1 MNTRTRTL
9 VLSAALSLSVLG
21 AGTLAYG
28 SLAPSNGPSSQSTT
42 RLVSASLGS
51 VETTV
56 NSTGTLAPATSL
68 DLNFVNAGTLTAV
81 SVKAGDTVTA
91 GQVLAKVDDA
101 AAKANLGTAKA
112 NLLAAQA
119 KLASAKAGTTP
130 SDSQSPTQSG
140 GTTSTSATTVT
151 TVAATPVVDPVAV
164 AQAKAA
170 LDQAQLTVD
179 DAQKALDAT
188 TLTAP
193 VAGKITALNFVV
205 GQKVS
210 GGGTASSASTAA
222 ASSASVSSGSAAS
235 SSGSASGK
243 AFATLVDPTTM
254 VAAVSWPESDAAKIS
269 VGQSATITVAS
280 LGSPVTGKV
289 TALDTTSTVVSNV
302 VTYAGTVTLDQV
314 PAGLKSGMTA
324 TVTVVTASK
333 SGVVA
338 IPSAAIT
345 TKGGT
350 STVTVSQNGQSTGRT
365 VTLGLKGDGTT
376 EIASGL
382 SAGDQVVM
390 SVGTVSATASSS
402 SGSTGSRTGTGLGSV
417 TGGGGGGGGG
427 LGGGPPGP

>member
-28 SLAPSNGPSSQSTT
+28 SLAPSNGSSSQSTT

-51 VETTV
+51 VQTTV
-56 NSTGTLAPATSL
+56 GSTGTLAPATSL
-68 DLNFVNAGTLTAV
+68 DLNFVNAGTLT
-81 SVKAGDTVTA
+81 SVPVQAGDTVAA
-91 GQVLAKVDDA
+91 GQVLAKIDDA
-101 AAKANLGTAKA
+101 AARADLGTAKA

-119 KLASAKAGTTP
+119 KLASAKA
-130 SDSQSPTQSG
+130 
-140 GTTSTSATTVT
+140 
-151 TVAATPVVDPVAV
+151 ATPVVDPIAV

-170 LDQAQLTVD
+170 LDQVQLTVD

-205 GQKVS
+205 GQKVG
-210 GGGTASSASTAA
+210 GGGT
-222 ASSASVSSGSAAS
+222 
-235 SSGSASGK
+235 

-254 VAAVSWPESDAAKIS
+254 VVTVSWPESDAVKVS

-280 LGSPVTGKV
+280 LGTPLTGKV
-289 TALDTTSTVVSNV
+289 TSLDTTSTVVSNV
-302 VTYAGTVTLDQV
+302 VTYAGTVTLDEV
-314 PAGLKSGMTA
+314 PDGLRSGMTA
-324 TVTVVTASK
+324 TISVVTASK
-333 SGVVA
+333 SGVIA
-338 IPSAAIT
+338 IPTAAIT
-345 TKGGT
+345 TKSGT
-350 STVTVSQNGQSTGRT
+350 STVTVSQNGQSTSRT

-402 SGSTGSRTGTGLGSV
+402 SGSGTSRTGTGVAGS
-417 TGGGGGGGGG
+417 TGGGAGGGGGF
-427 LGGGPPGP
+427 GGGPAGP

>member
-1 MNTRTRTL
+1 MNTRTRNL
-9 VLSAALSLSVLG
+9 VLSVTLSISVLG

-28 SLAPSNGPSSQSTT
+28 SIAPSNGSSSQSTT

-51 VETTV
+51 VQTTV
-56 NSTGTLAPATSL
+56 TSTGTLAPATSL
-68 DLNFVNAGTLTAV
+68 DLNFVNAGTLTSV

-91 GQVLAKVDDA
+91 GQVLAKIDDA
-101 AAKANLGTAKA
+101 AAKADLGTAKA

-119 KLASAKAGTTP
+119 KLASAQVGTIQ

-140 GTTSTSATTVT
+140 GTTSTTAT

-170 LDQAQLTVD
+170 LDQAQLTVNE
-179 DAQKALDAT
+179 AQKALDAT
-188 TLTAP
+188 TLKAP
-193 VAGKITALNFVV
+193 VAGKVTALNFVV
-205 GQKVS
+205 GQKVG
-210 GGGTASSASTAA
+210 GGGTAASSASTAST
-222 ASSASVSSGSAAS
+222 SSASGSGSS
-235 SSGSASGK
+235 K

-269 VGQSATITVAS
+269 VGQAATITVAS
-280 LGSPVTGKV
+280 LGSPVTGTV

-302 VTYAGTVTLDQV
+302 VTYAGTVTLDEV

-324 TVTVVTASK
+324 TVGVVTASK
-333 SGVVA
+333 SGVIA

-350 STVTVSQNGQSTGRT
+350 STVNVSQNGQSTSRT
-365 VTLGLKGDGTT
+365 VTIGLKGDGTT
-376 EIASGL
+376 EITSGL

-402 SGSTGSRTGTGLGSV
+402 SGSTSSRTGTGLGSV
-417 TGGGGGGGGG
+417 TGGGAAGGGGFGG
-427 LGGGPPGP
+427 APPGQ

>member
-1 MNTRTRTL
+1 MNTRTRNL
-9 VLSAALSLSVLG
+9 VLSVTLSISVLG

-28 SLAPSNGPSSQSTT
+28 SIAPSSGSSSQSTT

-51 VETTV
+51 VESTV
-56 NSTGTLAPATSL
+56 NATGTLAPATSL
-68 DLNFVNAGTLTAV
+68 DLNFVNAGTLTSV

-91 GQVLAKVDDA
+91 GQTLAKIDDA

-119 KLASAKAGTTP
+119 KLASAQAGTIQ

-140 GTTSTSATTVT
+140 GTTATTATTTT

-170 LDQAQLTVD
+170 LDQAQLTVN

-188 TLTAP
+188 ILKAP
-193 VAGKITALNFVV
+193 VAGKIAALNFVV
-205 GQKVS
+205 GQKVG
-210 GGGTASSASTAA
+210 GGGTAASSASTAST
-222 ASSASVSSGSAAS
+222 SSASGSGSS
-235 SSGSASGK
+235 K

-269 VGQSATITVAS
+269 VGQAATVTVAS
-280 LGSPVTGKV
+280 LGSPVTGTV

-324 TVTVVTASK
+324 TVSVVTASK
-333 SGVVA
+333 SGVIA

-350 STVTVSQNGQSTGRT
+350 STVNVSQNGQSTSRT
-365 VTLGLKGDGTT
+365 VTIGLKGDGST
-376 EIASGL
+376 EITSGL

-390 SVGTVSATASSS
+390 SVGTVSATASPSS
-402 SGSTGSRTGTGLGSV
+402 NGSTSSRTGTGLGGV
-417 TGGGGGGGGG
+417 TGGGTGGGGGGGGFS
-427 LGGGPPGP
+427 GGPPGP

>member
-1 MNTRTRTL
+1 MNPRTRNL
-9 VLSAALSLSVLG
+9 VLSAALSVSVLG

-28 SLAPSNGPSSQSTT
+28 SLAPSNGSSQSTT

-56 NSTGTLAPATSL
+56 SSTGTLAPATSL

-81 SVKAGDTVTA
+81 SVKAGDPVTV
-91 GQVLAKVDDA
+91 GQVLARIDDA
-101 AAKANLGTAKA
+101 AAKADLGTAKA

-119 KLASAKAGTTP
+119 KLASARAGTT
-130 SDSQSPTQSG
+130 
-140 GTTSTSATTVT
+140 TTV
-151 TVAATPVVDPVAV
+151 VATPVVDPVAV

-179 DAQKALDAT
+179 DDQKALDAT

-193 VAGKITALNFVV
+193 VAGKIAALNFAV

-210 GGGTASSASTAA
+210 GGGTAASSSSSSAG
-222 ASSASVSSGSAAS
+222 SSSSSS
-235 SSGSASGK
+235 SSGSSK

-254 VAAVSWPESDAAKIS
+254 VVAVSWPESDAAKIS

-280 LGSPVTGKV
+280 LGTPVTGTV

-314 PAGLKSGMTA
+314 PDGLKSGMTA
-324 TVTVVTASK
+324 TVNVVTASR
-333 SGVVA
+333 SGVIA

-350 STVTVSQNGQSTGRT
+350 STVTVSQSGQSTSRT

-390 SVGTVSATASSS
+390 AVGTVSATAASSS
-402 SGSTGSRTGTGLGSV
+402 SGSTSSRTGTGLGSV
-417 TGGGGGGGGG
+417 TAGGAGGGGFGA
-427 LGGGPPGP
+427 GPPGP

>member
-1 MNTRTRTL
+1 
-9 VLSAALSLSVLG
+9 
-21 AGTLAYG
+21 
-28 SLAPSNGPSSQSTT
+28 
-42 RLVSASLGS
+42 VSASLGS

-56 NSTGTLAPATSL
+56 SSTGTLAPATSL

-81 SVKAGDTVTA
+81 PVKAGDTVTA
-91 GQVLAKVDDA
+91 GQVLAKIDDA

-119 KLASAKAGTTP
+119 KLASARAGTIQ
-130 SDSQSPTQSG
+130 SDSQSPTTSG
-140 GTTSTSATTVT
+140 STNSAAVTSATTTT

-210 GGGTASSASTAA
+210 GGGTAASSASTAST
-222 ASSASVSSGSAAS
+222 SSASSSS
-235 SSGSASGK
+235 SSGSGSSK

-254 VAAVSWPESDAAKIS
+254 VATGSWPESDAAKIS
-269 VGQSATITVAS
+269 VGQTATITVAS

-324 TVTVVTASK
+324 TVNVVTASK
-333 SGVVA
+333 SGVIA

-345 TKGGT
+345 TKGGA
-350 STVTVSQNGQSTGRT
+350 STVTVSQNGQSASRT

-402 SGSTGSRTGTGLGSV
+402 HGSGTSRTGTGLGSV
-417 TGGGGGGGGG
+417 TGAGTGGGGGF
-427 LGGGPPGP
+427 GGGPPGP

>member
-1 MNTRTRTL
+1 MNTRTRNL

-28 SLAPSNGPSSQSTT
+28 SLTPSSGSSSQSTT

-56 NSTGTLAPATSL
+56 SSTGTLAPATSL
-68 DLNFVNAGTLTAV
+68 DLNFVNPGTLTAV
-81 SVKAGDTVTA
+81 SDKAGDTVTA
-91 GQVLAKVDDA
+91 GQVLAKIDDA

-119 KLASAKAGTTP
+119 KLASARAGTIQ
-130 SDSQSPTQSG
+130 SDSQSPTASG
-140 GTTSTSATTVT
+140 GTTSAATSATTTT

-205 GQKVS
+205 GQTVG
-210 GGGTASSASTAA
+210 GGGTAASSASTAST
-222 ASSASVSSGSAAS
+222 SSASASS
-235 SSGSASGK
+235 SSGSGSSK

-269 VGQSATITVAS
+269 VGQTATITVAS
-280 LGSPVTGKV
+280 LGSPVTGQV

-314 PAGLKSGMTA
+314 PDGLKSGMTA
-324 TVTVVTASK
+324 TVSVVTASK
-333 SGVVA
+333 SGVIA

-350 STVTVSQNGQSTGRT
+350 STVTVSQNGQSTSRT

-402 SGSTGSRTGTGLGSV
+402 SGSGTSRTGTGLGSV
-417 TGGGGGGGGG
+417 TGGGAGGGGGF
-427 LGGGPPGP
+427 GGGPPGP